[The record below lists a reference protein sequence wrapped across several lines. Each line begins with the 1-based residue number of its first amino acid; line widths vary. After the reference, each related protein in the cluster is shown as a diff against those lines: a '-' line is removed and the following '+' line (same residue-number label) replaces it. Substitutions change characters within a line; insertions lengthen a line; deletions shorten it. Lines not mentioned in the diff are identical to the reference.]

1 MSQFRGLGRSRF
13 VVRSEDRRTSCVEH
27 RGYCDDMNV
36 PPGGST
42 KTPPSNYG
50 DTTMPEGVPCV
61 GAREGEQRLGLGFY
75 SLEWS
80 CQEK

>member
-1 MSQFRGLGRSRF
+1 
-13 VVRSEDRRTSCVEH
+13 
-27 RGYCDDMNV
+27 MNV